1 MTKKYV
7 AYFYRPGDRNYG
19 EIGPQLVKE
28 EKFANSKAEVAQR
41 ARASI
46 KQLDRQ
52 KWRFLG
58 VKDN

>member
-7 AYFYRPGDRNYG
+7 AYFYRPENRNNG
-19 EIGPQLVKE
+19 EIGPQLVRKE
-28 EKFANSKAEVAQR
+28 EFANSKAEVARR

-52 KWRFLG
+52 RWRFLG
-58 VKDN
+58 VRDS